1 MIIQQEN
8 GLYCVYS
15 KKYNTFVLW
24 DATKQDLF
32 LYLLN
37 WYIPKIIQDIK
48 KIHNSSII
56 PELVEKSREIH
67 KTDPRVLADIE
78 KFTQDIG
85 SNESVEATDLTTDLV
100 NLLIRYLEEEDDLD
114 LEEFKKLMES

>member
-1 MIIQQEN
+1 M
-8 GLYCVYS
+8 GCDKTRSFLVFVKLVYS
-15 KKYNTFVLW
+15 PNYSGH
-24 DATKQDLF
+24 
-32 LYLLN
+32 
-37 WYIPKIIQDIK
+37 K

-78 KFTQDIG
+78 RFTQDIG
-85 SNESVEATDLTTDLV
+85 SNESVEATDLTTNLV